1 MAKKKVDKKISSLEA
16 SFEDVLVCQKTS
28 AKTLLEIF
36 VERPENITQENLGT
50 LAGILEINEESS
62 DSSYVVN
69 YLISVIKKEYYS
81 KAKRG
86 AIESFEAA
94 LNKANLALA
103 KLAEH
108 GNVNWLGKINAILLV
123 IEKNNIHLSQT
134 GSAKALLLRGK
145 SLTDISEGA
154 IIPEN
159 PSPFKT
165 FVDVLSGRLE
175 KDDALIVTT
184 DAIFEIF
191 SFEEIKR
198 SALKFS
204 PEEFMRF
211 LRTALGN
218 ELEKAAVLVARIEEK
233 KSPAEIFEETAEK
246 NDFNA
251 FSQTAFSK
259 TPQKKPK
266 KEISENEDKQS
277 LADEIKE
284 DLKKESDEFINKKTG
299 HIYIKEN
306 FSFQEKNP
314 IWGNI
319 SEVIQ
324 IKAKEFSNL
333 SSKKLSTLR
342 RKIVSIK
349 LRSEK
354 IKITEPKIIPEDIK
368 NIPEE
373 LANIPQEIQIT
384 QPEPQNISVSPK
396 EPREPLIKFDKEKI
410 LLLAKEFYAT
420 LKEIFLDIFSFLVF
434 ASQKTIAGVKKFI
447 PKKQTVSP
455 SREAIPTQQNNF
467 LKLFIPQFGKIKKL
481 FSKLDYSKKLYAGLA
496 VLLLLIVPYFIVK
509 MQNKENISDS
519 VPQEIAPSTPLALE
533 QDKNV
538 SRIENLQSVFS
549 KNSISKIVNLN
560 GKMFF
565 IDETGLTNAEDSQNY
580 PFPAD
585 FAPLKVV
592 SNMDDLNLIFLI
604 NQNNKIISWS
614 PISKKFQ
621 DNAIEIPA
629 GSDIAIAKTYLTYL
643 YLLNKNSNQ
652 IYRYPRANEGF
663 GEKLNWLKDTFD
675 LSKISDIAIGENL
688 YLAQDGNI
696 LKLFQGKKQTFT
708 IEETATQVSA
718 DKLYTKR
725 DSLNFYALDKKNSR
739 IIKFDLEGKI
749 VSQFYNAEISQAQDF
764 EINEESNLV
773 YFSNGNEVK
782 SFEMR

>member
-1 MAKKKVDKKISSLEA
+1 MAKKKVDKKISNLEA

-123 IEKNNIHLSQT
+123 IEKNNIHLSQA

-145 SLTDISEGA
+145 TLTDISEGA

-204 PEEFMRF
+204 PADFMRF

-218 ELEKAAVLVARIEEK
+218 ELEKAAVLVARMEEK
-233 KSPAEIFEETAEK
+233 KSPTEINTENAEK

-259 TPQKKPK
+259 AHQKKPK
-266 KEISENEDKQS
+266 KEILENEEKQS
-277 LADEIKE
+277 LAEEIKE
-284 DLKKESDEFINKKTG
+284 DLKKESDEFIDKKTG

-306 FSFQEKNP
+306 FSFQDKNSFLE
-314 IWGNI
+314 NI
-319 SEVIQ
+319 SEI
-324 IKAKEFSNL
+324 IE
-333 SSKKLSTLR
+333 
-342 RKIVSIK
+342 
-349 LRSEK
+349 
-354 IKITEPKIIPEDIK
+354 IKITEFFSFCSKKIATLFRKIASTKLRAEKNIMPENVLNSLRDEE

-373 LANIPQEIQIT
+373 PENIPQVLNNI
-384 QPEPQNISVSPK
+384 PEEPK
-396 EPREPLIKFDKEKI
+396 KPLIKIDQEKI
-410 LLLAKEFYAT
+410 LRLTKEFFAT
-420 LKEIFLDIFSFLVF
+420 LKEISQDIFSFLVF
-434 ASQKTIAGVKKFI
+434 ASQKTIAGAKKFI
-447 PKKQTVSP
+447 PKKQTSSTP
-455 SREAIPTQQNNF
+455 RKTAPAEKNNF
-467 LKLFIPQFGKIKKL
+467 FKLLIPRFGNIKKL
-481 FSKLDYSKKLYAGLA
+481 FSKLDYSQKLYAGLA
-496 VLLLLIVPYFIVK
+496 VLLLLIVPYFIAK
-509 MQNKENISDS
+509 MQNKEDASDS
-519 VPQEIAPSTPLALE
+519 VPQEITPSAPLPLE

-538 SRIENLQSVFS
+538 SRVENLQTVFS
-549 KNSISKIVNLN
+549 KSQLFKIINLN

-565 IDETGLTNAEDSQNY
+565 VDENSLTNAEDKQNY

-585 FAPLKVV
+585 FAPLKIV
-592 SNMDDLNLIFLI
+592 SGMDDLNLIFLI

-629 GSDIAIAKTYLTYL
+629 GSEIALAKTYLTYL
-643 YLLNKNSNQ
+643 YLLDKNTNQ

-663 GEKLNWLKDTFD
+663 GEKTNWLRDDENLKEIT
-675 LSKISDIAIGENL
+675 DITIGENL
-688 YLAQDGNI
+688 YLVQNSNV
-696 LKLFQGKKQTFT
+696 LKFFQGKKQAFA
-708 IEETATQVSA
+708 IEETATKILA
-718 DKLYTKR
+718 DKIYTKR
-725 DSLNFYALDKKNSR
+725 DSQNIFVLDQKNSR
-739 IIKFDLEGKI
+739 IIKLDLDGKI
-749 VSQFYNAEISQAQDF
+749 ISQFYNAEISQAQDF

-773 YFSNGNEVK
+773 YFSNGNEIK
-782 SFEMR
+782 SFEMK

>member
-16 SFEDVLVCQKTS
+16 SFEDVLVCQKNS

-94 LNKANLALA
+94 LNKGNLALA

-123 IEKNNIHLSQT
+123 IEKNNIHLSQA

-145 SLTDISEGA
+145 TLTDISEGA

-204 PEEFMRF
+204 PAEFMRF

-218 ELEKAAVLVARIEEK
+218 ELEKAAVLVARMEEK

-259 TPQKKPK
+259 APQKKPK
-266 KEISENEDKQS
+266 KELLGNEEKQS
-277 LADEIKE
+277 LAEEIKE
-284 DLKKESDEFINKKTG
+284 DLKKESDEFIDKKTG

-306 FSFQEKNP
+306 FSFQQKNP
-314 IWGNI
+314 FLENI
-319 SEVIQ
+319 SEI
-324 IKAKEFSNL
+324 IETKITDFFSFC
-333 SSKKLSTLR
+333 SKKIAILF
-342 RKIVSIK
+342 RKIASTK
-349 LRSEK
+349 LRAEK
-354 IKITEPKIIPEDIK
+354 NTATEDVLDSLRDEE
-368 NIPEE
+368 NIPKEPE
-373 LANIPQEIQIT
+373 NIPQTLQDI
-384 QPEPQNISVSPK
+384 PK
-396 EPREPLIKFDKEKI
+396 EPIEPKKPLIKIDQEKI
-410 LLLAKEFYAT
+410 LRLTKEFFAT
-420 LKEIFLDIFSFLVF
+420 LKEISQDIFSFLVF
-434 ASQKTIAGVKKFI
+434 VGQKTIIGIKKFI
-447 PKKQTVSP
+447 PSKQNVS
-455 SREAIPTQQNNF
+455 SERKTASTSKNSF
-467 LKLFIPQFGKIKKL
+467 LKIFIPHFGKIKKI
-481 FSKLDYSKKLYAGLA
+481 FSRLDYPQRIYAVLA
-496 VLLLLIVPYFIVK
+496 LLLLLVAPYFIVK
-509 MQNKENISDS
+509 LQNNDTPEELSS
-519 VPQEIAPSTPLALE
+519 QEIAPAIPLPLE

-538 SRIENLQSVFS
+538 SRIENLQTVFS
-549 KNSISKIVNLN
+549 KSQLFKVVNLN

-565 IDETGLTNAEDSQNY
+565 VDENSLTNAEDKQNY

-585 FAPLKVV
+585 FTPLKLV

-604 NQNNKIISWS
+604 NQNNRIISWS

-629 GSDIAIAKTYLTYL
+629 GSEIALAKTYLTYL
-643 YLLNKNSNQ
+643 YLLDKNTNQ

-663 GEKLNWLKDTFD
+663 GEKTNWLRDNAD
-675 LSKISDIAIGENL
+675 LKNFSDMAIGENIFFV
-688 YLAQDGNI
+688 QDGNVI
-696 LKLFQGKKQTFT
+696 EFFQGKKQTWD
-708 IEETATQVSA
+708 IEKTATEISTNKV
-718 DKLYTKR
+718 YTKR
-725 DSLNFYALDKKNSR
+725 NSQNLYVLDQKNSR
-739 IIKFDLEGKI
+739 IIKLDLNGNI
-749 VSQFYNAEISQAQDF
+749 VSQFYNAEISKASDF
-764 EINEESNLV
+764 EINEESNLA
-773 YFSNGNEVK
+773 YFSNGSEIK
-782 SFEMR
+782 SFEIK

>member
-1 MAKKKVDKKISSLEA
+1 MAKKKIDKKISSLEA

-218 ELEKAAVLVARIEEK
+218 ELEKAAVLVARMEEK
-233 KSPAEIFEETAEK
+233 KSPAEISEETAEK

-259 TPQKKPK
+259 APQKKPK
-266 KEISENEDKQS
+266 KEIPENEDKQS
-277 LADEIKE
+277 LANEIKE
-284 DLKKESDEFINKKTG
+284 DLKKESDEFIDKKTG

-306 FSFQEKNP
+306 FSFKEKNAFLE
-314 IWGNI
+314 NI
-319 SEVIQ
+319 SDIIE
-324 IKAKEFSNL
+324 IKINEFFSFF
-333 SSKKLSTLR
+333 SKKIIVLG
-342 RKIVSIK
+342 RKITSIK
-349 LRSEK
+349 LPSKKATPPEDVLDSLREEENIPK
-354 IKITEPKIIPEDIK
+354 EPENIPQALQDIPTEPTEPKK
-368 NIPEE
+368 
-373 LANIPQEIQIT
+373 
-384 QPEPQNISVSPK
+384 
-396 EPREPLIKFDKEKI
+396 PLIKIDKEKI
-410 LLLAKEFYAT
+410 LRLTKEFFAT
-420 LKEIFLDIFSFLVF
+420 LKEISLDIFSFLVF
-434 ASQKTIAGVKKFI
+434 ASQKTIAGAKKFI
-447 PKKQTVSP
+447 PQKQTDSVARKTTS
-455 SREAIPTQQNNF
+455 SRKNNF
-467 LKLFIPQFGKIKKL
+467 LEIITPHFGKIKKL
-481 FSKLDYSKKLYAGLA
+481 FSKLDYSQKLYAGLA
-496 VLLLLIVPYFIVK
+496 VMLLLIVPYFIVK
-509 MQNKENISDS
+509 MQNKENVSDS
-519 VPQEIAPSTPLALE
+519 VSQEVVPSAPLALE

-538 SRIENLQSVFS
+538 SRIENLQIVFS
-549 KNSISKIVNLN
+549 KSQLFKIINLN

-565 IDETGLTNAEDSQNY
+565 VDGNSLTSAEDNQNY
-580 PFPAD
+580 PFPAE
-585 FAPLKVV
+585 FAPLKIV

-604 NQNNKIISWS
+604 NQNNRIISWS

-621 DNAIEIPA
+621 DNAIEIPT
-629 GSDIAIAKTYLTYL
+629 GSEITLAKTYLTYL
-643 YLLNKNSNQ
+643 YLLDKNTSQ
-652 IYRYPRANEGF
+652 IYRYPRANDGF
-663 GEKLNWLKDTFD
+663 GEKINWLKDTID

-696 LKLFQGKKQTFT
+696 LKLFQGKKQTFAV
-708 IEETATQVSA
+708 EETATPISA
-718 DKLYTKR
+718 DKIYTKR
-725 DSLNFYALDKKNSR
+725 DSSNFYALDKNNSR
-739 IIKFDLEGKI
+739 IVKFDLDGKI

-782 SFEMR
+782 SFEMK

>member
-165 FVDVLSGRLE
+165 FIDVLSGRLE

-204 PEEFMRF
+204 PAEFMRF

-218 ELEKAAVLVARIEEK
+218 ELEKAAVLVARMEEK
-233 KSPAEIFEETAEK
+233 KSPAEIFQETAEK

-259 TPQKKPK
+259 APQKKPK
-266 KEISENEDKQS
+266 KEILENEEKQS

-284 DLKKESDEFINKKTG
+284 DLKKESDEFIDKKTG

-306 FSFQEKNP
+306 FSFQQKNP
-314 IWGNI
+314 FLENI
-319 SEVIQ
+319 SEI
-324 IKAKEFSNL
+324 IE
-333 SSKKLSTLR
+333 
-342 RKIVSIK
+342 
-349 LRSEK
+349 
-354 IKITEPKIIPEDIK
+354 IKITEFFSFCSKKIAILGRKIASTKLRAEKNTAPEDVLDSLRNEEIIPEE
-368 NIPEE
+368 PE
-373 LANIPQEIQIT
+373 NIPQTLQDI
-384 QPEPQNISVSPK
+384 PK
-396 EPREPLIKFDKEKI
+396 EPAKPREPLIKFDQEKI
-410 LLLAKEFYAT
+410 LRLTKEFFAT
-420 LKEIFLDIFSFLVF
+420 LKEISLDISSFLVF
-434 ASQKTIAGVKKFI
+434 ASKKTIAGVKKFI
-447 PKKQTVSP
+447 PKKQTASVARKTVP
-455 SREAIPTQQNNF
+455 AQQNTF
-467 LKLFIPQFGKIKKL
+467 LKIFIPRFGKIKKL
-481 FSKLDYSKKLYAGLA
+481 FSRLDYSQKLYAGLT
-496 VLLLLIVPYFIVK
+496 VMILLIVPYFIVK
-509 MQNKENISDS
+509 MQNKENVSDS
-519 VPQEIAPSTPLALE
+519 VPQEIAPSAPLALE

-538 SRIENLQSVFS
+538 SRIENLQTVFS
-549 KNSISKIVNLN
+549 KGQLFKIVNLS

-565 IDETGLTNAEDSQNY
+565 VDETGLTNAEDKQNY
-580 PFPAD
+580 PFPAE
-585 FAPLKVV
+585 FAPLKIA

-643 YLLNKNSNQ
+643 YLLDKNSNQ

-663 GEKLNWLKDTFD
+663 GEKINWLKDTID
-675 LSKISDIAIGENL
+675 LNKISDIAIGENL

-696 LKLFQGKKQTFT
+696 LKLFQGKKQTFAL
-708 IEETATQVSA
+708 EETATPIST

-725 DSLNFYALDKKNSR
+725 DSLNLYALDKNNSR
-739 IIKFDLEGKI
+739 IIKFDLDGKI
-749 VSQFYNAEISQAQDF
+749 VSQLYNAEISQAQDF

-773 YFSNGNEVK
+773 YFSNGSEVK
-782 SFEMR
+782 SFEMK

>member
-16 SFEDVLVCQKTS
+16 SFEDVLVCQKNS
-28 AKTLLEIF
+28 DKTLLEIF
-36 VERPENITQENLGT
+36 VQKPENITQENLGT
-50 LAGILEINEESS
+50 LAGILEVNDESS

-154 IIPEN
+154 VVPEN

-165 FVDVLSGRLE
+165 FIDVLSGRLE

-204 PEEFMRF
+204 SEEFMRF

-218 ELEKAAVLVARIEEK
+218 ELEKAAVLVARMEEK
-233 KSPAEIFEETAEK
+233 KSPAEISTETAEN

-251 FSQTAFSK
+251 FSQKAFSK
-259 TPQKKPK
+259 APQKKPK
-266 KEISENEDKQS
+266 KELPENEEKKS

-284 DLKKESDEFINKKTG
+284 DLKKESDEFIDKKTG

-306 FSFQEKNP
+306 FSFQEKTP
-314 IWGNI
+314 LLENI
-319 SEVIQ
+319 SEI
-324 IKAKEFSNL
+324 IE
-333 SSKKLSTLR
+333 
-342 RKIVSIK
+342 
-349 LRSEK
+349 
-354 IKITEPKIIPEDIK
+354 IKITEFFSFCSKKIVTLSRKIASFKLRAEKNTTPEDVLDSLRNEEIIPKET
-368 NIPEE
+368 E
-373 LANIPQEIQIT
+373 NIPQALPST
-384 QPEPQNISVSPK
+384 PEEPK
-396 EPREPLIKFDKEKI
+396 KPLVKIDREKI
-410 LLLAKEFYAT
+410 LRLTKEFFAT
-420 LKEIFLDIFSFLVF
+420 LKEISLDIFSFLVF
-434 ASQKTIAGVKKFI
+434 ISQKTIIGVKKFI
-447 PKKQTVSP
+447 PKKQVSSVP
-455 SREAIPTQQNNF
+455 RKTTTSIGKNNF
-467 LKLFIPQFGKIKKL
+467 FKLLIPRFGNIKKL
-481 FSKLDYSKKLYAGLA
+481 FSKLDYSQKLYAGLA
-496 VLLLLIVPYFIVK
+496 ILLLLIIPYFIAK
-509 MQNKENISDS
+509 MQNKENASELVS
-519 VPQEIAPSTPLALE
+519 QEVAPSAPLPLE

-538 SRIENLQSVFS
+538 SRIENLQTFS
-549 KNSISKIVNLN
+549 SKSQLFKIVNLN

-565 IDETGLTNAEDSQNY
+565 VDENSLTNAEDKQNY
-580 PFPAD
+580 PFPTD
-585 FAPLKVV
+585 FTLLKIV

-621 DNAIEIPA
+621 DNIIEIPA
-629 GSDIAIAKTYLTYL
+629 GSDIAVAKTYLTYL
-643 YLLNKNSNQ
+643 YLLDKNTNR

-663 GEKLNWLKDTFD
+663 GEKTNWLKDNTD
-675 LSKISDIAIGENL
+675 LNNFSDMAIGENIFFV
-688 YLAQDGNI
+688 QDGKVI
-696 LKLFQGKKQTFT
+696 EFFQGKKQTWNV
-708 IEETATQVSA
+708 EKTATEIYA
-718 DKLYTKR
+718 DKVYTKR
-725 DSLNFYALDKKNSR
+725 NSQNLYILDQKNSR
-739 IIKFDLEGKI
+739 IIKLDLNGNI
-749 VSQFYNAEISQAQDF
+749 VSQFYNAEISKASDF
-764 EINEESNLV
+764 EIDEESNLA
-773 YFSNGNEVK
+773 YFSNGSEIK
-782 SFEMR
+782 SFEMK

>member
-36 VERPENITQENLGT
+36 VERPENITQENLGI

-123 IEKNNIHLSQT
+123 IEKNNIHLSQA

-165 FVDVLSGRLE
+165 FIDVLSGRLE

-218 ELEKAAVLVARIEEK
+218 ELEKAAVLVARMEEK
-233 KSPAEIFEETAEK
+233 KSPAEISMETAEK

-259 TPQKKPK
+259 APSKKPK
-266 KEISENEDKQS
+266 KEISENEEKKS

-284 DLKKESDEFINKKTG
+284 DLKKESDEFIDKKTG

-314 IWGNI
+314 FLENI
-319 SEVIQ
+319 SEI
-324 IKAKEFSNL
+324 IEMKISEFFSFC
-333 SSKKLSTLR
+333 SKKIATLG
-342 RKIVSIK
+342 RKIASIK
-349 LRSEK
+349 LPSKKATSSEDALNSLR
-354 IKITEPKIIPEDIK
+354 EEE

-373 LANIPQEIQIT
+373 T
-384 QPEPQNISVSPK
+384 GNISPTPISTPVTPEK
-396 EPREPLIKFDKEKI
+396 PRKPIIKIDKEKI
-410 LLLAKEFYAT
+410 FLLTKEFFAT
-420 LKEIFLDIFSFLVF
+420 LKEISLDIFSFLVF
-434 ASQKTIAGVKKFI
+434 TGQKTIAGVKKFI
-447 PKKQTVSP
+447 PQKQTASAARKTVP
-455 SREAIPTQQNNF
+455 AQQNTF
-467 LKLFIPQFGKIKKL
+467 LKIFIPRFGNIKKL
-481 FSKLDYSKKLYAGLA
+481 FLKLDYSQKLYAGLA
-496 VLLLLIVPYFIVK
+496 ILLLLIIPYFIAK
-509 MQNKENISDS
+509 IQNKENVDDS
-519 VPQEIAPSTPLALE
+519 ASQETAPSAPLALE

-538 SRIENLQSVFS
+538 SRIEKLQIVFS
-549 KNSISKIVNLN
+549 KNNLFKIINLN

-565 IDETGLTNAEDSQNY
+565 VYENSLTSAEDNQNY
-580 PFPAD
+580 PFPAE
-585 FAPLKVV
+585 FAPLKIV
-592 SNMDDLNLIFLI
+592 SNMDDLNLIFLMS
-604 NQNNKIISWS
+604 QNNRIISWS

-629 GSDIAIAKTYLTYL
+629 GSDIALAKTYLTYL
-643 YLLNKNSNQ
+643 YLLDKNSNQ

-663 GEKLNWLKDTFD
+663 GEKTNWLKDTID
-675 LSKISDIAIGENL
+675 LNKISDIAIGENL

-696 LKLFQGKKQTFT
+696 LKLFQGKKQIFS
-708 IEETATQVSA
+708 IEETATPIYV

-725 DSLNFYALDKKNSR
+725 DSSNFYALDKKNSR
-739 IIKFDLEGKI
+739 IVKFDLDGKI

-764 EINEESNLV
+764 EINEESSLV

-782 SFEMR
+782 SFEMK